1 MAGQEGQLLINL
13 KTNYPDVVIDI
24 GKIVLGERSRKK
36 TSYNQKRQRKELS
49 IAVCALLNSGGGVV
63 RMESEDKNYCF
74 QKHGIG
80 LDIEQSLRECISCT
94 ETSKYFTWMQQQS
107 HLLLFVKTW
116 SCGGPEQKSTA
127 TKPRICSLSTGLSR
141 RSFTSVLSMTSSD
154 AAAFLRGKEGCAR
167 HRDENGPSPKKALLN
182 FDGGAKETPLNTEER
197 NIQDAA
203 ARFLK
208 RDKLMVGEVLDF
220 TETTH
225 IEFKNFSTENILEYI
240 RKTLP
245 NYVSAFANTQGG
257 YVFFGVN
264 DSSEVIG
271 SHGKVGKEALEK
283 TVADTMGSMPVH
295 HFCGSRAGVQFKTYI
310 LSVYDNAE
318 GLQGYV
324 CAVRVEPFCC
334 AVFHDNPESWMVM
347 GDTIEKLSVR
357 RWTELMT
364 AADPDLSNLADKF
377 EKELSLANGP
387 PLIKPVYSKAGLQCV
402 SELQECLYPVG
413 SNEIKWKPETICT
426 DLFSEYPGLENL
438 MKKQIHPLNKGIL
451 IFSRSWAVDIGLQKK
466 QGVVCDVFLVAEN
479 AYPVLYTV
487 VKDTASAESENL
499 RETAYALK
507 QKLVNNGGYASKVCV
522 IPQILHLNGTK
533 NQMEVAEDDILQQEN
548 QENPWGYTS
557 LYPENYILTSRDIP
571 AFLRALVIVVLCF
584 KSYLS
589 DHLGCEI
596 FNILTFKQYELL
608 SKNLHKAKE
617 QFVLGLPG
625 TGKTI
630 VALKIIERIRNI
642 FHCSAKEILYICE
655 NQPLKEFVGNE
666 ICRSVTRVAFLRG
679 NFPEVK
685 HIVVDEAQN
694 FRPEENWHQCARE
707 LVKKKSGIFWV
718 FLDFFQST
726 HPYGCGL
733 KFSEIYPQ
741 EWLTKVARNAKQIYN
756 AMFHLMEKILQER
769 NTDMPYEVLEEMFK
783 QAECGHSLPGDSII
797 KKNMGTFEMVE
808 YVTRQCN
815 SYIQQGYPVKDIA
828 ILCSTQHAAE
838 VFSQILEPELK
849 RQIRKYRVRLVLGP
863 AENVLDNVIVLD
875 SIRRFS
881 GLERRIVFGIHPVP
895 AQEEISLNLLL
906 CLASRANTKLH
917 LLYHKEKTFL
927 RDMSLDN
934 TGDTRML
941 H

>member
-1 MAGQEGQLLINL
+1 L
-13 KTNYPDVVIDI
+13 KTNYPDVVVDI

-36 TSYNQKRQRKELS
+36 TSSSQKRQRKELS

-74 QKHGIG
+74 QEHGIG
-80 LDIEQSLRECISCT
+80 LDIEQSLRDCINGS
-94 ETSKYFTWMQQQS
+94 ETSEYFTWMQQQS

-116 SCGGPEQKSTA
+116 SCGSPEQKSA
-127 TKPRICSLSTGLSR
+127 GTKPRMCSLSTGLSC
-141 RSFTSVLSMTSSD
+141 RSFTTVVLMTSSD
-154 AAAFLRGKEGCAR
+154 AARFLRGKESCAKC
-167 HRDENGPSPKKALLN
+167 HDETGPSAKKALMSFN
-182 FDGGAKETPLNTEER
+182 GGAKETSLNTEER

-257 YVFFGVN
+257 YLFFGVN

-271 SHGKVGKEALEK
+271 SHGKVGKDALEK
-283 TVADTMGSMPVH
+283 TVADTIGSMPVH
-295 HFCGSRAGVQFKTYI
+295 HFCGSQAGVQFKTYI
-310 LSVYDNAE
+310 LSVYDKAE

-334 AVFHDNPESWMVM
+334 AVFRDNPESWMVM
-347 GDTIEKLSVR
+347 GDTIKRLSVR
-357 RWTELMT
+357 KWSELMT
-364 AADPDLSNLADKF
+364 AADPDLSDLADKF
-377 EKELSLANGP
+377 KNELSLANGP
-387 PLIKPVYSKAGLQCV
+387 PLIKPVYSKAGLQCA

-426 DLFSEYPGLENL
+426 DLFSEYPGLEDL
-438 MKKQIHPLNKGIL
+438 MKKQIHPLNKGVL
-451 IFSRSWAVDIGLQKK
+451 IFSRSWAVEIGLRKK
-466 QGVVCDVFLVAEN
+466 QNVVCDALLVAEN

-487 VKDTASAESENL
+487 VKDASSAESENS

-507 QKLVNNGGYASKVCV
+507 QKLVNDGGYASKVCV
-522 IPQILHLNGTK
+522 IPQVLHLNGTK
-533 NQMEVAEDDILQQEN
+533 NQMEVAEDDVLQQES
-548 QENPWGYTS
+548 QENPCGYAS

-596 FNILTFKQYELL
+596 FNLLTLKQYELL

-655 NQPLKEFVGNE
+655 NQPLKKFVGND
-666 ICRSVTRVAFLRG
+666 ICRSVTRVAFLNG

-733 KFSEIYPQ
+733 NFSELYPQ
-741 EWLTKVARNAKQIYN
+741 EWLTKVVRNAKQIYN
-756 AMFHLMEKILQER
+756 VMFNLMEKILQER
-769 NTDMPYEVLEEMFK
+769 STDMPYEVLEELFK
-783 QAECGHSLPGDSII
+783 QAECAHSLSGDYII
-797 KKNMGTFEMVE
+797 KENMGTFEMVE

-828 ILCSTQHAAE
+828 ILCSTQHAAQ
-838 VFSQILEPELK
+838 VFRQILEPELQ
-849 RQIRKYRVRLVLGP
+849 RQIRRWRVRLVLGL
-863 AENVLDNVIVLD
+863 AENVLENVIVID

-895 AQEEISLNLLL
+895 AQKEISLNLFL
-906 CLASRANTKLH
+906 CVASRANTKLH
-917 LLYHKEKTFL
+917 VL
-927 RDMSLDN
+927 
-934 TGDTRML
+934 
-941 H
+941 